1 MALINRAGQEISAKV
16 VYYGP
21 GLCGKTT
28 NLEALFKEVA
38 EDRRGKM
45 ISMKTRTD
53 RTLFFDL
60 LPMNADPIHDF
71 QVRILLYTVPGQV
84 YYNATRRL
92 VLKGVDALVFVADS
106 QRDKMDENIESLEN
120 LRQNLDDMGLKLDEL
135 PWVLQYNKRDL
146 PDVATIEELETAL
159 NPGGISWFESVAT
172 RGEGV
177 HETLRGVA
185 GLLRPLLEKQ
195 IEEELGLRA
204 RERATQEI
212 PGAEA
217 PVPAPQPATE
227 SPATDSAPAQA
238 MPPAP
243 PAGAQDDAPAPLPGS
258 GLAEVDLD
266 DLPEPLV
273 VDLPMIGED
282 PEPAPASEQALP
294 GYKLDATG
302 MDSGAPPLDGVLV
315 VEEAPPAPLPAPD
328 APAQS
333 PAPAATG
340 ESFPPDVSAAAGPTA
355 PAAPGAAAPPV
366 PPAAM
371 DAPPAADAPVAA
383 PPAEAAAPLD
393 PAPGD
398 EEPGLAESLPPSSD
412 ASDTPTMV
420 EAKLLLS
427 PTGQMPEIQVR
438 LPRRLLESGELRL
451 RLLISEEKELS
462 PVEGAREPELLR
474 AE

>member
-1 MALINRAGQEISAKV
+1 VALINRAGQEISAKV

-106 QRDKMDENIESLEN
+106 QRDKMDENVESLEN
-120 LRQNLDDMGLKLDEL
+120 LRQNLDDMGISLDDL
-135 PWVLQYNKRDL
+135 PLVLQYNKRDL
-146 PDVATIEELETAL
+146 PDVATIEELEASL
-159 NPGGISWFESVAT
+159 NPRGIPWFESVAT

-185 GLLRPLLEKQ
+185 GLLRPMLEKQ
-195 IEEELGLRA
+195 IEEEMGLCA
-204 RERATQEI
+204 REAPAKPAPEVH
-212 PGAEA
+212 AEA
-217 PVPAPQPATE
+217 PPAVAAPEAPAVTASEVPAAMAPPA
-227 SPATDSAPAQA
+227 APEAS
-238 MPPAP
+238 PAP
-243 PAGAQDDAPAPLPGS
+243 PAVAVPANAGPTPPPGS

-266 DLPEPLV
+266 ELPEPLV
-273 VDLPMIGED
+273 VDLPMAGEAD
-282 PEPAPASEQALP
+282 GSEADGGEADGGTALP
-294 GYKLDATG
+294 GAKMEEPEADIATPATG
-302 MDSGAPPLDGVLV
+302 ESLV
-315 VEEAPPAPLPAPD
+315 VEAAPAAGWDAPAPPEPVPADADEAAPPEASVEPPSTPPAADPAPPAGDAPAAAPPAPT
-328 APAQS
+328 
-333 PAPAATG
+333 TG
-340 ESFPPDVSAAAGPTA
+340 EAS
-355 PAAPGAAAPPV
+355 
-366 PPAAM
+366 
-371 DAPPAADAPVAA
+371 
-383 PPAEAAAPLD
+383 
-393 PAPGD
+393 
-398 EEPGLAESLPPSSD
+398 LAESLPPSSD

-438 LPRRLLESGELRL
+438 LPRRLLDSGELRL

-462 PVEGAREPELLR
+462 SAESAREPELLR